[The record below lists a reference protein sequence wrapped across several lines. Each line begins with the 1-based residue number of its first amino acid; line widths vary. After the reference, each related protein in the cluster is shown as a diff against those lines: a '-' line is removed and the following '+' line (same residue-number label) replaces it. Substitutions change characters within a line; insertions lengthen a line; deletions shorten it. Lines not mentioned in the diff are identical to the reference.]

1 MLGPVG
7 LWIVVAAA
15 PASASTA
22 AAARVESFT
31 SAANLN
37 MPLFEEGFSVAF
49 LPISAAA
56 RASIP

>member
-22 AAARVESFT
+22 AAARVESFS

-37 MPLFEEGFSVAF
+37 MPLLEEGFSVA
-49 LPISAAA
+49 LLSSSAAA

>member
-15 PASASTA
+15 LASASTA
-22 AAARVESFT
+22 AAARVESFS

-37 MPLFEEGFSVAF
+37 MPLFEESYSVA
-49 LPISAAA
+49 LLSSSAAA